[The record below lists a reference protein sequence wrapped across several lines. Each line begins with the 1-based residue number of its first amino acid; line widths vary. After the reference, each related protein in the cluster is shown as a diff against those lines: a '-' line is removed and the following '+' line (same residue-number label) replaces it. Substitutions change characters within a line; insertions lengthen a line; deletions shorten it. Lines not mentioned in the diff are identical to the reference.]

1 MDINFLKTLISELNQ
16 CAEYLY
22 QEKKQEGYGKLVTLL
37 PQLESVLV
45 TLEGDDQLL
54 FMKKLQRALE
64 VMENGDNTLLADMIE
79 YEMIEQLQ
87 TYVK

>member
-1 MDINFLKTLISELNQ
+1 MNSNNYKILISELNL

-22 QEKKQEGYGKLVTLL
+22 QEKNQEGYGKLVAIL

-45 TLEGDDQLL
+45 NLEGTEQLE
-54 FMKKLQRALE
+54 FMKTLQEILG
-64 VMENGDNTLLADMIE
+64 VMENGDNTLLADMIQ

-87 TYVK
+87 TYIR